1 MVLESIVVPE
11 RWLHHPMR
19 MLVIGLVYSLLGIML
34 GILLFGR
41 YASVAGIFLTTI
53 PLVVIWYH
61 AIYDEERKSMEKS
74 TEHMHLAQ
82 YKHILWFFIFLFVGM
97 VFAYSLWFTFMPLAL
112 VTVSTAIQI
121 DTIYSIQN
129 QFAATGASTL
139 DTNDLVVILLNNLR
153 VLLFCIIFSFVYGAG
168 AIFILSWNASVIGV
182 AIGNMGREGLARLG
196 QLGQSPS
203 IMTYFSV
210 LPVSIS
216 YLIHGLPEVVSYFFG
231 ILAGGIISEAVV
243 CHHYRE
249 PEFWRVI
256 KDSSSLILVSLM
268 ILLLAALIEVY
279 VTPVLFDP
287 LKAIT

>member
-11 RWLHHPMR
+11 RWLHHPKR
-19 MLVIGLVYSLLGIML
+19 MMIIGLAYSILGIVL
-34 GILLFGR
+34 GVLLFGK

-61 AIYDEERKSMEKS
+61 AIYDEEKKSMKKCQ
-74 TEHMHLAQ
+74 EHTHLAQ
-82 YKHILWFFIFLFVGM
+82 YKHILWFFIFLFMGM
-97 VFAYSLWFTFMPLAL
+97 VIAYGSWFTFMPLDL

-139 DTNDLVVILLNNLR
+139 DTNDLVIILLNNLR

-182 AIGNMGREGLARLG
+182 AIGNMGRESLARLG
-196 QLGQSPS
+196 QLGQSPT
-203 IMTYFSV
+203 IMGYFTV
-210 LPVSIS
+210 LPVSVS
-216 YLIHGLPEVVSYFFG
+216 YLIHGVPEVVSYFLG

-256 KDSSSLILVSLM
+256 KDSSSLILLSLLV
-268 ILLLAALIEVY
+268 LLLAALMEVY

-287 LKAIT
+287 LRAIN